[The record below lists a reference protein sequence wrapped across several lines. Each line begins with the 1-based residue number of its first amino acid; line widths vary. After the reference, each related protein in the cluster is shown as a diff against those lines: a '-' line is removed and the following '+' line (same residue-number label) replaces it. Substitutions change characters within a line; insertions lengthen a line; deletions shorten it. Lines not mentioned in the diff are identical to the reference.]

1 MDMLRLFYD
10 WDEFCREFV
19 PHLQTY
25 QIAEGEK
32 PRLRHSTLRVS
43 EVMTILILFHTSGF
57 RTLKTFSLHHI
68 CLHLTL
74 AFPQRVSYSRFVELE
89 AQALLPLAAFLTTRL
104 GRCTGLSFI
113 DSTPLK
119 VCHNLRIKSH
129 KVFKEIAQR
138 GVSSTG
144 WFSGCKVHLVISDCG
159 ELLAVR
165 FTPGN
170 VDARKPVPKLARRLC
185 GNLIGDRG
193 YISQALFSQLWGQ
206 GVQLLTKLK
215 KKRQPRVLP
224 LLDKMKPARKWVGG
238 SRAPKHSASSGVYGY
253 QPQPHLPRR
262 IAYDSGTG
270 QRILCG
276 PASPPTTGSS
286 TDLLRPGLP
295 AAGGG
300 GGGAADL
307 QVLGAVYPLD
317 QRCRVAPTAG
327 V

>member
-10 WDEFCREFV
+10 CDEFCREFV
-19 PHLQTY
+19 PHLRTY

-32 PRLRHSTLRVS
+32 SQIRHSTLSVS

-57 RTLKTFSLHHI
+57 RNLKTFYLHHI

-89 AQALLPLAAFLTTRL
+89 AEALLPLAAFLTTRL

-144 WFSGCKVHLVISDCG
+144 WFYGFKVHLVISDCG
-159 ELLAVR
+159 DLLAVR

-170 VDARKPVPKLARRLC
+170 VDDRKPVPKLARRLC
-185 GNLIGDRG
+185 GKLIGDRG

-215 KKRQPRVLP
+215 KKMQPRVLP
-224 LLDKMKPARKWVGG
+224 LLDK
-238 SRAPKHSASSGVYGY
+238 
-253 QPQPHLPRR
+253 
-262 IAYDSGTG
+262 I
-270 QRILCG
+270 
-276 PASPPTTGSS
+276 
-286 TDLLRPGLP
+286 LLRKRTLLETVNDQLKNICQLEHSRHRSLTNCGVNVLTALIASTYQEKKPSLRVTDKELATLP
-295 AAGGG
+295 A
-300 GGGAADL
+300 L
-307 QVLGAVYPLD
+307 VF
-317 QRCRVAPTAG
+317 
-327 V
+327 